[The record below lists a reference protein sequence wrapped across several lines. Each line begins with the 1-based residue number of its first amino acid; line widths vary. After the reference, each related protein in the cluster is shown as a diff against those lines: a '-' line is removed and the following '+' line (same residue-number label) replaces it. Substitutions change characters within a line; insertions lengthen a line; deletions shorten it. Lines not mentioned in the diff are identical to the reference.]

1 MTYNKVYETLVATGL
16 KRIESTSEAAYRDVW
31 NERVV
36 PLDSD
41 PLAMAI
47 AGGLIADRMAWVF
60 VAGYQAA
67 CRHVFS
73 SDDGPVSLAPPQPRQ
88 SSSVT
93 NAN

>member
-16 KRIESTSEAAYRDVW
+16 KRIEAASEAAYRDAW

-67 CRHVFS
+67 CRHVF
-73 SDDGPVSLAPPQPRQ
+73 
-88 SSSVT
+88 
-93 NAN
+93 